1 MVITHAALCC
11 SSGLIKRITIIKTL
25 YVGYCQF
32 LQSNTGTSFKIVKQ
46 ERELGMSI
54 QKMGENQYVVW
65 DNDCWTPRFIGTYD
79 ECFAFKKKLEEV
91 EGS

>member
-1 MVITHAALCC
+1 MLF
-11 SSGLIKRITIIKTL
+11 
-25 YVGYCQF
+25 Q
-32 LQSNTGTSFKIVKQ
+32 GTRPGSICKSQHPQIIVKQ

-91 EGS
+91 EVS

>member
-32 LQSNTGTSFKIVKQ
+32 LQSNTGTSFRIVKQ
-46 ERELGMSI
+46 ERESGMSI
-54 QKMGENQYVVW
+54 HKVNQKLFAVV
-65 DNDCWTPRFIGTYD
+65 DNVGKFVVVIGTYEQCKCYID
-79 ECFAFKKKLEEV
+79 EV